1 MKKTLVAGLVGLLA
15 AATFAGMNNVVI
27 TFCSQGPDTYADG
40 STVLD
45 GETYALVWTPDGA
58 TFGGFNADGSAV
70 VPSRVVLKAPLAKE
84 GKCPFVK
91 YEIDERFAATNY
103 TNGMWAVYLLDTRVF
118 AADLG
123 ADGKPQATGAFG
135 TAVNGYG
142 VVASAQTSAQTSVGF
157 VSADGTA
164 AVGAGLLPADKGE
177 VKISNIEL
185 RDGKVFITVSGTV
198 SSAAY
203 AVAEGETLDAILPT
217 ETAAGGNT
225 AGEMILVRDQKAG
238 GAFFKVN
245 RK

>member
-15 AATFAGMNNVVI
+15 AASFAGKDNVVI

-40 STVLD
+40 SAVLD
-45 GETYALVWTPDGA
+45 GETYALVWTPQGA
-58 TFGGFNADGSAV
+58 TFQGFAADGSAV
-70 VPSRVVLKAPLAKE
+70 APSKVVLKAPLAKD

-91 YEIDERFAATNY
+91 YEIDEGYAAKENFKGGT
-103 TNGMWAVYLLDTRVF
+103 WAVYLLDTRVF
-118 AADLG
+118 TGTLD

-135 TAVNGYG
+135 KAVNGYG
-142 VVASAQTSAQTSVGF
+142 EVSTAKTSVGF
-157 VSADGTA
+157 VSADGAA
-164 AVGAGLLPADKGE
+164 AVGAGLMPADKGE
-177 VKISNIEL
+177 VKITNIEL
-185 RDGKVFITVSGTV
+185 KDGKVFITVSGTV

-203 AVAEGETLDAILPT
+203 AVAEGETPNAILPT
-217 ETAAGGNT
+217 ETAAVGNT

>member
-70 VPSRVVLKAPLAKE
+70 APSRVVLKAPLAKE

-91 YEIDERFAATNY
+91 YEIDERFAAMNY

-118 AADLG
+118 ASDLG

-142 VVASAQTSAQTSVGF
+142 VVASAQTSVGF
-157 VSADGTA
+157 VSADGSA

-238 GAFFKVN
+238 GAFIKVN